1 MPYLRIVT
9 NTRDADI
16 AQETPTTMAKCIE
29 ALTKPLTTEEQFA
42 GNFPLPP
49 EPRILATG
57 TYEEI
62 QTAFLGDPCRYSII
76 INPSQ
81 YTDGSPVGLPTEE
94 AVNAMLAGTSHS
106 RDELVGQIRPGLR
119 NATVEKVAINA
130 VMAGCKP
137 SYMPVLLAL
146 TEAMV
151 NTDTGEALLGAQGW
165 FSFGAVVG
173 GPIAKEIE
181 LNAGEPNLSGA
192 APLTPGV
199 PTNTTI
205 GRFIRLMMVNIGMIE
220 PGVNEAKGIG
230 NPHKTS
236 IVLAE
241 ADNDSPWPQMATEI
255 NDVPGAQL
263 PPGGFQDTENTVTF
277 FVFWGDMLNGFR
289 AQYTGDTVLGTAS
302 EPTIRGKLGGVAEA
316 AKFLSRS
323 QQGLVL
329 MMSPADA
336 QALAKAG
343 YSRTD
348 VKKWISEHSV
358 DRYTKAK
365 QMGLGSGVVGT
376 VFKIQGAP
384 LNPSGAWPPEWK
396 TPGYDE
402 IVKYYPMPWHVT
414 ILVGIGSY
422 NGAILNGTPRWTVK
436 IDKWK

>member
-1 MPYLRIVT
+1 MPYIRIVT
-9 NTRDADI
+9 NTRDGDI
-16 AQETPTTMAKCIE
+16 ATETPTTMAKCIE
-29 ALTKPLTTEEQFA
+29 ALTKPLTTQEQFA

-49 EPRILATG
+49 EPRVLATG

-94 AVNAMLAGTSHS
+94 AVNAMLAGTTHQ
-106 RDELVGQIRPGLR
+106 RNEVIGGIRPGLR
-119 NATVEKVAINA
+119 TATVEKVAINA

-137 SYMPVLLAL
+137 SYMPVLLAI

-151 NTDTGEALLGAQGW
+151 NTDTGEASLGAQGW

-205 GRFIRLMMVNIGMIE
+205 GRFIRLMLVNVGMIE

-241 ADNDSPWPQMATEI
+241 ADSESPWPQMATDI
-255 NDVPGAQL
+255 NGVNPAYT
-263 PPGGFQDTENTVTF
+263 FQDGENTVTF

-289 AQYTGDTVLGTAS
+289 AKYTGDTVLGTTS
-302 EPTIRGKLGGVAEA
+302 EPIIRGKLGGVAEA

-343 YSRTD
+343 YTRAD
-348 VKKWISEHSV
+348 VKQWISEHSV
-358 DRYTKAK
+358 DRFSKAS

-376 VFKIQGAP
+376 VFSIQGVP
-384 LNPSGAWPPEWK
+384 LNPTGQWPPEWK

-402 IVKYYPMPWHVT
+402 VVKYYPNPVGIT
-414 ILVGIGSY
+414 ILVSIGSY
-422 NGAILNGTPRWTVK
+422 NGAILNGTPRWTVPV
-436 IDKWK
+436 DKWK